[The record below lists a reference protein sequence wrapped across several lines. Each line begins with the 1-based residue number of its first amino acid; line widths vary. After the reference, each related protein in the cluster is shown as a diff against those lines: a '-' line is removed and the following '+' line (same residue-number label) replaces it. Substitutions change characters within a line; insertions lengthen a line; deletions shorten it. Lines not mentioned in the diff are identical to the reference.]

1 MKYFDTLPNV
11 LIVNPNGT
19 STVFKNLMARASIIS
34 DILSNPVLFYKY
46 DVKDGETPEI
56 IADKYYGDSYRY
68 WLVMFSNQILD
79 PQWDWP
85 LSSLALQDYITNK
98 YTEFSPY
105 STVHH
110 YEKNVSQYDSQTGV
124 TTNYTTII
132 DQNDY
137 NTLQTGS
144 VTYTFPTSTCT
155 ITTTGRSVSY
165 YEYELET
172 NEAKRSITLL
182 RKDYAVRVEQEL
194 SKLMR
199 Q

>member
-172 NEAKRSITLL
+172 NESKRNITLL
-182 RKDYAVRVEQEL
+182 RKDYAVRIEQEL

>member
-144 VTYTFPTSTCT
+144 VTYTFTTSTCT

-172 NEAKRSITLL
+172 NEAKRNITLL
-182 RKDYAVRVEQEL
+182 RKDYAVRIEQEL
-194 SKLMR
+194 SKLMS